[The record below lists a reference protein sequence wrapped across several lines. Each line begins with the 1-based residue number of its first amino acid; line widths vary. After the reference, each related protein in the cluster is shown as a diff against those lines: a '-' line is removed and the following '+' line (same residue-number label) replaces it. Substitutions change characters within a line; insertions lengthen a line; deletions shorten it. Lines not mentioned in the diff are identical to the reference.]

1 MNPTDYVFKLYSPL
15 HESQNMEVDISS
27 NSVILDSMQIALK
40 LLFFHSLSS
49 FSSLSDTENI
59 KKHQV
64 QQLSAK
70 HN

>member
-1 MNPTDYVFKLYSPL
+1 
-15 HESQNMEVDISS
+15 MEVGTSS
-27 NSVILDSMQIALK
+27 NSVILDYMQIALK

-59 KKHQV
+59 EKHQV